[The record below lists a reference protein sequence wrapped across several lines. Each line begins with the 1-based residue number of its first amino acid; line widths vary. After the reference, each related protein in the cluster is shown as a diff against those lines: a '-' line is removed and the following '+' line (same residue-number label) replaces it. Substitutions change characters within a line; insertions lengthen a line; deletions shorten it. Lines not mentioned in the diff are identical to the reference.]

1 MPLISDTIRD
11 LVGGVSQQ
19 SENLRFSN
27 TASEVENA
35 YLSPVVGMQKRQA
48 TEWLGELYD
57 YGTTNA
63 PTFSDKAATHFI
75 NRDATEHYCLVV
87 DADGLRAFDADTGQ
101 ALRVEIDDS
110 ASTDYLTSGTTN
122 YAESLRF
129 ATVADTTFVV
139 NRNVTVAGGENRNF
153 EAHHFAAYP
162 QLAYDIDRGGVGG
175 DDGAVTPS
183 YIAQRS
189 AVDDRTFRIQI
200 TSSSLNKSYAQNYGF
215 LIDNRVVAFSQVAAN
230 LSDLDLLFNN
240 LSYTFSDRANA
251 DLTRLHDGTSA
262 TLNEYTYFVLPNF
275 GSITSGLQR
284 LASLLH
290 TAVSATSNKLSP
302 SDLLAGPFFST
313 SSVNYDD
320 PNYIDY
326 VVKSRTTGAYGPA
339 SSRTTINGRTLTY
352 DLNINASTGKLE
364 ISDDN
369 GATYRPLRVNDH
381 PTYYGY
387 DGDAIRPHANPDIDF
402 GNLTSASVSRTL
414 TSGSLFNVQTV
425 TGSGLTSDEVTL
437 INDII
442 FVVTGEHSTS
452 DWTGPD
458 LLPDVEPWATS
469 TLQHVFVNT
478 GNNFPSVDTFQDLA
492 AISASGPGSGTAVPG
507 AITRIGGDVG
517 DAGYYVI
524 ADYNQEKYVETYQTP
539 YIFDEATLPHKIQ
552 RLFEEDGTPYFSLT
566 RHQYAPRMCGD
577 NDSNAVPSF
586 VGSTINDVF
595 VHGGRLGFVA
605 DENMI
610 LSGTDYG
617 QTSNFFRSTVVQL
630 LDDDRIDI
638 SMSTGRVDVLQSAV
652 PFANTLML
660 MSDRAQFRLVAP
672 NALTPATALLQQA
685 ASIEASPLVRPIALG
700 TKVFFPQNNVSF
712 TTCMEITSEVD
723 TAIIDS
729 TEITAQAPKY
739 IPSGVHTLCGS
750 QKKQMLFAFSHDA
763 PNTIFVYK
771 YFEANRNRL
780 QSAWSKWT
788 LGDDTKIIGA
798 DVIEDYLHLAVEVT
812 SKDYIAALEA
822 STGIG
827 TSFGTTSTRAY
838 MLRIEL
844 EEIQN
849 ASPTDFPILLDMKV
863 SRSQCVAVEG
873 GRTPATGNAYDPQGA
888 EFPISTGG
896 AFGPGA
902 DWSAI
907 ELPYRTDATDFGLVL
922 TDTDAFGIT
931 LPSIALTPLKLAS
944 NVTLAQFDAAQLA
957 FIGAATADP
966 NSAATTSAYNA
977 LAALIDNTMTNTR
990 ALVFGR
996 LDGVFATDADRVLN
1010 NITTAVLPDFTVGM
1024 NYTMA
1029 YTQSPIY
1036 YKPQGAE
1043 TGRSES
1049 RLQLRYATVT
1059 YADTAGFTAEITPKG
1074 RQQKEYVFGAL
1085 QSGDA
1090 DVVLGRQAFA
1100 SGNFRFP
1107 IFAKSDNVTVKFT
1120 NDGPFPSTLTTLEWQ
1135 GMISPKSMQV

>member
-27 TASEVENA
+27 TASEIENA

-63 PTFSDKAATHFI
+63 PTFSDKAAAHFI

-101 ALRVEIDDS
+101 ALRVETDGAAADS
-110 ASTDYLTSGTTN
+110 YLTSDGDGGVTTDF
-122 YAESLRF
+122 AGSLRF

-139 NRNVTVAGGENRNF
+139 NRNVTVSGGENRSF
-153 EAHHFAAYP
+153 EPHHFTTYP
-162 QLAYDIDRGGVGG
+162 QLAYDEERGGTGG
-175 DDGAVTPS
+175 DDGV
-183 YIAQRS
+183 
-189 AVDDRTFRIQI
+189 
-200 TSSSLNKSYAQNYGF
+200 G
-215 LIDNRVVAFSQVAAN
+215 
-230 LSDLDLLFNN
+230 
-240 LSYTFSDRANA
+240 
-251 DLTRLHDGTSA
+251 GTSA
-262 TLNEYTYFVLPNF
+262 VRQSLNRRVFRVVFNNPSSGTANVTFNNSQRALGVGVTSSTTFNNWITNNLTY
-275 GSITSGLQR
+275 
-284 LASLLH
+284 
-290 TAVSATSNKLSP
+290 ATSTTNPVTGAAYNTK
-302 SDLLAGPFFST
+302 
-313 SSVNYDD
+313 N
-320 PNYIDY
+320 
-326 VVKSRTTGAYGPA
+326 SRTNFVVTNTGTAYFSGISLDLFYSIHSGGANLGTSPA
-339 SSRTTINGRTLTY
+339 EFLSLPWLSRQLIAADATAETLDVIYPSRTQGTFGPNGTTTSINGRTLVN
-352 DLNINASTGKLE
+352 DLRINAQGVLE
-364 ISDDN
+364 VSDDAGSTYRALRINDHSSWHTYN
-369 GATYRPLRVNDH
+369 GAANRAH
-381 PTYYGY
+381 S
-387 DGDAIRPHANPDIDF
+387 NPDVDF
-402 GNLTSASVSRTL
+402 DNLVSQP
-414 TSGSLFNVQTV
+414 SS
-425 TGSGLTSDEVTL
+425 
-437 INDII
+437 INDIMVSSAGSVLTRYLWRS
-442 FVVTGEHSTS
+442 VVGFSQSETDLLNDIIDVITGEDTES
-452 DWTGPD
+452 DWQGPD
-458 LLPDVEPWATS
+458 LLDATPTADAPLRHLEVESSEYPA
-469 TLQHVFVNT
+469 VA
-478 GNNFPSVDTFQDLA
+478 TFQDLD
-492 AISASGPGSGTAVPG
+492 AISTNTGDAAAGQ
-507 AITRIGGDVG
+507 IRFIGGDIG
-517 DAGYYVI
+517 TQGYYVI
-524 ADYNQEKYVETYQTP
+524 ADQGQGKYVETYRTP
-539 YIFDEATLPHKIQ
+539 YILDETTLPHKIQ
-552 RLFEEDGTPYFSLT
+552 RLFDEDGTPYFSLT
-566 RHQYAPRMCGD
+566 RHQYAPRVAG
-577 NDSNAVPSF
+577 NSDSNAMPSF
-586 VGSTINDVF
+586 VGSTVNDVF

-685 ASIEASPLVRPIALG
+685 ASIEVSSLVRPIAVG
-700 TKVFFPQNNVSF
+700 TKVFFPQDNVSF

-750 QKKQMLFAFSHDA
+750 QKKQMLFALSHDA

-771 YFEANRNRL
+771 FFESNRNRL

-788 LGDDTKIIGA
+788 LGKDTKIIGA
-798 DVIEDYLHLAVEVT
+798 DVIEDYLHIAIEVT

-838 MLRIEL
+838 MLRVEL

-849 ASPTDFPILLDMKV
+849 AGPADFPILLDMKV
-863 SRSQCVAVEG
+863 SRSQCVTVEG
-873 GRTPATGNAYDPQGA
+873 GRTPATGNAYDPQSA

-896 AFGPGA
+896 AIGPGS

-922 TDTDAFGIT
+922 TGTDGFGIT
-931 LPSIALTPLKLAS
+931 MPSVALTPLKLAS

-957 FIGAATADP
+957 FIGAATVDP
-966 NSAATTSAYNA
+966 NSAATTAAYNA
-977 LAALIDNTMTNTR
+977 LAALIDSTMTNTR
-990 ALVFGR
+990 ALVLGR

-1010 NITTAVLPDFTVGM
+1010 NITTAVLPDFSVGM

-1029 YTQSPIY
+1029 YTQSPIF

-1085 QSGDA
+1085 QTGDA
-1090 DVVLGRQAFA
+1090 DVLLGQQAFA
-1100 SGNFRFP
+1100 TGSFRFP
-1107 IFAKSDNVTVKFT
+1107 IFAKNDSVTVKFT

-1135 GMISPKSMQV
+1135 GMISPKSMQA

>member
-27 TASEVENA
+27 TASEIENA

-101 ALRVEIDDS
+101 ALRVE
-110 ASTDYLTSGTTN
+110 TDGEAADIYLTSDGDGGVTTDF
-122 YAESLRF
+122 AGSLRF

-139 NRNVTVAGGENRNF
+139 NKNVTIDGGENRTF
-153 EAHHFAAYP
+153 EPHHFAAYP
-162 QLAYDIDRGGVGG
+162 QLAYDVERGGTGG
-175 DDGAVTPS
+175 DDGA
-183 YIAQRS
+183 
-189 AVDDRTFRIQI
+189 
-200 TSSSLNKSYAQNYGF
+200 G
-215 LIDNRVVAFSQVAAN
+215 
-230 LSDLDLLFNN
+230 
-240 LSYTFSDRANA
+240 
-251 DLTRLHDGTSA
+251 GTSA
-262 TLNEYTYFVLPNF
+262 NRQSLNRRVFRVVFNTPTTGLSYVKFSNGQKALVTGVSQSAYFSGWLSNVLYFSSSTTNPLTGAAYTTKNQGNNFVIPQTGVTDNYNGISYELYRSIFNGGANTGTSPAEFLSLPWLSRQLIAADATAETLDVIYP
-275 GSITSGLQR
+275 
-284 LASLLH
+284 
-290 TAVSATSNKLSP
+290 
-302 SDLLAGPFFST
+302 
-313 SSVNYDD
+313 
-320 PNYIDY
+320 
-326 VVKSRTTGAYGPA
+326 SRTQGTFGPNGSTA
-339 SSRTTINGRTLTY
+339 TINGRTIVN
-352 DLNINASTGKLE
+352 DLQINAQGVLE
-364 ISDDN
+364 ISDDA
-369 GATYRPLRVNDH
+369 GATYRALRINDH
-381 PTYYGY
+381 SSWHTYSGAARRAYS
-387 DGDAIRPHANPDIDF
+387 NPDVDF
-402 GNLTSASVSRTL
+402 DNLTSVQPTSISVVA
-414 TSGSLFNVQTV
+414 TSTP
-425 TGSGLTSDEVTL
+425 GSGGPARYLWKTGIGLSTSEVNL

-442 FVVTGEHSTS
+442 DVITGEDTES
-452 DWTGPD
+452 DWQGPD
-458 LLPDVEPWATS
+458 FLNVSPTADAPLRHLE
-469 TLQHVFVNT
+469 VNT
-478 GNNFPSVDTFQDLA
+478 TDYPSVATFQDLS
-492 AISASGPGSGTAVPG
+492 AISTNAGDAAAGQV
-507 AITRIGGDVG
+507 RFIGGDVG
-517 DAGYYVI
+517 EEGYYVI
-524 ADYNQEKYVETYQTP
+524 ADQGQGKYIETYRTP
-539 YIFDEATLPHKIQ
+539 YIFDETTLPHKIQ

-566 RHQYAPRMCGD
+566 RHQYAPRVAGN

-595 VHGGRLGFVA
+595 VHGGRLGFVS

-617 QTSNFFRSTVVQL
+617 STSNFFRSTVVQL
-630 LDDDRIDI
+630 LDSDRIDI

-660 MSDRAQFRLVAP
+660 MSDRAQFRLIAP

-685 ASIEASPLVRPIALG
+685 ASIEASALVRPVSLG
-700 TKVFFPQNNVSF
+700 TKVFFPQDNVSF

-750 QKKQMLFAFSHDA
+750 QKKQMLFALSHNE
-763 PNTIFVYK
+763 PNNIFVYK
-771 YFEANRNRL
+771 FFEAERNRL

-788 LGDDTKIIGA
+788 LGEDTKIIGA
-798 DVIEDYLHLAVEVT
+798 DVIEDYLHIAIEVT

-838 MLRIEL
+838 MLRVEL

-849 ASPTDFPILLDMKV
+849 AGPTDFPILLDMKV
-863 SRSQCVAVEG
+863 SRSQCVTVEG

-896 AFGPGA
+896 AIGPGS

-907 ELPYRTDATDFGLVL
+907 ELPYRTDATDFGVVL
-922 TDTDAFGIT
+922 TDTSAFGIT
-931 LPSIALTPLKLAS
+931 VPSVALTPLKLAS

-957 FIGAATADP
+957 FIGAATVDP
-966 NSAATTSAYNA
+966 NSAATTAAYNA
-977 LAALIDNTMTNTR
+977 LAALIDSTMNNTR
-990 ALVFGR
+990 ALVYGR

-1010 NITTAVLPDFTVGM
+1010 NITTAVLPNFSVGM

-1029 YTQSPIY
+1029 YTQSPIF

-1059 YADTAGFTAEITPKG
+1059 FSDTAGFTAEITPKG

-1085 QSGDA
+1085 QTGDA
-1090 DVVLGRQAFA
+1090 DVLLGQQAFA
-1100 SGNFRFP
+1100 TGSFRFP
-1107 IFAKSDNVTVKFT
+1107 IFAKNDSVTVKFT

-1135 GMISPKSMQV
+1135 GMISPKSMQA

>member
-27 TASEVENA
+27 TASEIENA

-87 DADGLRAFDADTGQ
+87 DADGLRAYDADTGQ
-101 ALRVEIDDS
+101 ALRVETDGAAADS
-110 ASTDYLTSGTTN
+110 YLTSDGDGGVTTDF
-122 YAESLRF
+122 AGSLRF

-139 NRNVTVAGGENRNF
+139 NRNVTVAGGENRTF
-153 EAHHFAAYP
+153 EPHHFAAYP
-162 QLAYDIDRGGVGG
+162 QLAYDKERGGTGG
-175 DDGAVTPS
+175 DDGV
-183 YIAQRS
+183 
-189 AVDDRTFRIQI
+189 
-200 TSSSLNKSYAQNYGF
+200 G
-215 LIDNRVVAFSQVAAN
+215 
-230 LSDLDLLFNN
+230 
-240 LSYTFSDRANA
+240 
-251 DLTRLHDGTSA
+251 GTSA
-262 TLNEYTYFVLPNF
+262 NRQSLNRRVFRVVFNNPSSGTANVTFNNSQRALGVGVTSSATFSTWVSTNLYYTTSTTNPVTGAAYNTKSARTNFVVATTGTPYFLGIAAEFFYSLTAGAANF
-275 GSITSGLQR
+275 GTSPAEFL
-284 LASLLH
+284 SLPWFSRQFIAADA
-290 TAVSATSNKLSP
+290 TAETLDVIYP
-302 SDLLAGPFFST
+302 
-313 SSVNYDD
+313 
-320 PNYIDY
+320 
-326 VVKSRTTGAYGPA
+326 SRTQGTFGPNG
-339 SSRTTINGRTLTY
+339 TTTVINGRTLVN
-352 DLNINASTGKLE
+352 DLRINDQGVLE
-364 ISDDN
+364 VSDDA
-369 GATYRPLRVNDH
+369 GATYRALRINDH
-381 PTYYGY
+381 SSYHTYNG
-387 DGDAIRPHANPDIDF
+387 AANRAHSNPDVDF
-402 GNLTSASVSRTL
+402 DNLNSQPSALDDIMVNTTGTIL
-414 TSGSLFNVQTV
+414 TRSLWR
-425 TGSGLTSDEVTL
+425 SGLGFSAAEVDL
-437 INDII
+437 LNDII
-442 FVVTGEHSTS
+442 DVITGEDTES
-452 DWTGPD
+452 DWQGPD
-458 LLPDVEPWATS
+458 LLDVTPTADAPLRHLEVESSEYPA
-469 TLQHVFVNT
+469 VA
-478 GNNFPSVDTFQDLA
+478 TFQDLD
-492 AISASGPGSGTAVPG
+492 AISTNTGDAAAGQ
-507 AITRIGGDVG
+507 IRFIGGDIG
-517 DAGYYVI
+517 TQGYYVI
-524 ADYNQEKYVETYQTP
+524 ADQGQGKYVETYRTP
-539 YIFDEATLPHKIQ
+539 YILDETTLPHKIQ

-566 RHQYAPRMCGD
+566 RHQYAPRVAG
-577 NDSNAVPSF
+577 NSDSNAVPSF

-685 ASIEASPLVRPIALG
+685 SSIEVSSLVRPIAVG
-700 TKVFFPQNNVSF
+700 TKVFFPQDNVSF

-750 QKKQMLFAFSHDA
+750 QKKQMLFALSHDA

-771 YFEANRNRL
+771 FFESNRNRL

-788 LGDDTKIIGA
+788 LGEDTKIIGA
-798 DVIEDYLHLAVEVT
+798 DVIEDYLHIAIEVT

-822 STGIG
+822 SMGIG

-838 MLRIEL
+838 MLRVEL

-849 ASPTDFPILLDMKV
+849 AGPTDFPILLDMKV
-863 SRSQCVAVEG
+863 SRSQCVTVEG

-896 AFGPGA
+896 AIGPGS

-907 ELPYRTDATDFGLVL
+907 ELPYRTDATDFGVVL

-931 LPSIALTPLKLAS
+931 VPSVALTPLKLAS

-957 FIGAATADP
+957 FIAAATVDP

-977 LAALIDNTMTNTR
+977 LAALIDSTMNNTR
-990 ALVFGR
+990 ALVYGR
-996 LDGVFATDADRVLN
+996 LDGVFATDSDRVLN
-1010 NITTAVLPDFTVGM
+1010 NITTAVLPSFSVGM

-1085 QSGDA
+1085 QTGDA
-1090 DVVLGRQAFA
+1090 DVVLGQQAFA
-1100 SGNFRFP
+1100 TGAFRFP
-1107 IFAKSDNVTVKFT
+1107 IFAKNDAVTVKFT

-1135 GMISPKSMQV
+1135 GMISPKSMQA